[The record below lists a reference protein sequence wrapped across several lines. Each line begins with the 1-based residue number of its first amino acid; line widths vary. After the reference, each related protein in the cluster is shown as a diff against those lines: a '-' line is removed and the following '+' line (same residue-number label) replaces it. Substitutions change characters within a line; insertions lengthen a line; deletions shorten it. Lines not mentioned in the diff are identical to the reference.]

1 MLNGRRVKEG
11 KSNRNEKLRCIDK
24 MDIKKIIERK
34 LKWEDIWWMEL
45 FIFSFCLDFCMICYY
60 Y

>member
-24 MDIKKIIERK
+24 MDKKKNNREEVEMGRYLVDGIVYI
-34 LKWEDIWWMEL
+34 
-45 FIFSFCLDFCMICYY
+45 
-60 Y
+60 